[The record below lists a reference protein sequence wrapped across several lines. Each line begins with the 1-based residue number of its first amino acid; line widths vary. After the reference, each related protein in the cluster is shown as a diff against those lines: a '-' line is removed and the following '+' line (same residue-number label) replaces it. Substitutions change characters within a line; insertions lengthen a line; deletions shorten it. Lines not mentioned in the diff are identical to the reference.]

1 MRTNIEIDEKL
12 ISKAMK
18 ALKVKTKK
26 EAVETALRMVTE
38 REARDNMRKLRGKV
52 EMFSDNEG
60 NATKI
65 ISK

>member
-12 ISKAMK
+12 VSNAMK

-38 REARDNMRKLRGKV
+38 REARDNIRKLRGKV
-52 EMFSDNEG
+52 EIFSDTEG
-60 NATKI
+60 NAIKI
-65 ISK
+65 ASK